1 MDARLDAA
9 RVLGIELG
17 DAHVIRGAGG
27 VVTDD
32 VIRSLAVSLGRE
44 TGERPA
50 WSARTFENL
59 EEGVRAGMRR
69 IRESPFIPRRDGHEP
84 GGADRCYAPPGS
96 STRSQ
101 NSWMRN
107 SAGSGVV
114 SDP

>member
-1 MDARLDAA
+1 MKIAIAACMDARLDPA

-32 VIRSLAVSLGRE
+32 VIRSLAVSLERE

-59 EEGVRAGMRR
+59 EEGVRDGMRR
-69 IRESPFIPRRDGHEP
+69 IRRSPFIPRWDGHEP
-84 GGADRCYAPPGS
+84 GGADRA
-96 STRSQ
+96 TR
-101 NSWMRN
+101 RRDRRR
-107 SAGSGVV
+107 
-114 SDP
+114 DPRIHG